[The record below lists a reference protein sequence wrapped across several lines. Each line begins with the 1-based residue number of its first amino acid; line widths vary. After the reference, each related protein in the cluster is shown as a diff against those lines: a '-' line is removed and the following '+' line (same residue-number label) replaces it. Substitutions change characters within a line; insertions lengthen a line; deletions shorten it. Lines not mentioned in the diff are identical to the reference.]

1 MSRKYVP
8 WCAQRTHT
16 VQARTTFVAAGT
28 PAGPT
33 HKSPAVLDN
42 LPLLSE
48 DTTQIFVP
56 TLQQPAPPPSPRFS
70 RPSSDDLRCKNLATR
85 QPPQHLRIFAPLLPA
100 PSKAVTSPLH
110 PPGEIVLE
118 MSERRVL
125 LARITEKRCVR
136 CKRAV
141 ATPPSVQGSL
151 QPPLR
156 LAHSIIPC

>member
-48 DTTQIFVP
+48 DTTQIFFGP
-56 TLQQPAPPPSPRFS
+56 LESGFDPAETGFG
-70 RPSSDDLRCKNLATR
+70 
-85 QPPQHLRIFAPLLPA
+85 PLESGFDPLESGFDPLESGLP
-100 PSKAVTSPLH
+100 L
-110 PPGEIVLE
+110 
-118 MSERRVL
+118 
-125 LARITEKRCVR
+125 
-136 CKRAV
+136 
-141 ATPPSVQGSL
+141 
-151 QPPLR
+151 
-156 LAHSIIPC
+156 

>member
-70 RPSSDDLRCKNLATR
+70 HGLCQRGTGRGKEGGRRRGREFGARTARHMVTKRDSDGA
-85 QPPQHLRIFAPLLPA
+85 
-100 PSKAVTSPLH
+100 LH
-110 PPGEIVLE
+110 FLKVW
-118 MSERRVL
+118 
-125 LARITEKRCVR
+125 
-136 CKRAV
+136 
-141 ATPPSVQGSL
+141 
-151 QPPLR
+151 
-156 LAHSIIPC
+156 